1 MVPQIVASERHT
13 GSSGDPD
20 KTVGESRV
28 TLAVM
33 VPKYIGRCDVPGC
46 AYKCADRRD
55 HDCVPAKPFPL
66 VR

>member
-1 MVPQIVASERHT
+1 MVSQVVAPERHT

-33 VPKYIGRCDVPGC
+33 VPEDVGRCDVPW
-46 AYKCADRRD
+46 CAD
-55 HDCVPAKPFPL
+55 
-66 VR
+66 